1 MKKIAI
7 LSDTHG
13 LLRPEVQMELST
25 ADCIIH
31 SGDINTPAIVETMRS
46 YGETYI
52 VRGNNDKEWAEGL
65 PLSLTVTV
73 DGVRFFIAHNKK
85 DVPKNLTDLD
95 VVVYGHS
102 HKYAEQMIDGVLWL
116 NPGSCGKRRFD
127 LEITMCHMMI
137 EDGQYRVEKVVIP
150 QKRWKAGSSY
160 GRFLLLQVGD
170 IYSREPSGGS
180 AHGTSE
186 RGCGAHWEL

>member
-73 DGVRFFIAHNKK
+73 DGVRFFIVHNKK

-127 LEITMCHMMI
+127 LEIT
-137 EDGQYRVEKVVIP
+137 QSP
-150 QKRWKAGSSY
+150 KAC
-160 GRFLLLQVGD
+160 R
-170 IYSREPSGGS
+170 
-180 AHGTSE
+180 
-186 RGCGAHWEL
+186 CGHPACL